1 LKTFWKHR
9 DTEST
14 ERKTRGRK
22 TRGGRIRGGSEKQ
35 EEEEGV
41 KSEKKRTEW
50 KAGRKLGEK
59 GDMLAMLDAGLYF

>member
-1 LKTFWKHR
+1 LETFWKHR

-14 ERKTRGRK
+14 ERKTRGR
-22 TRGGRIRGGSEKQ
+22 RIRGGSEKQ

-50 KAGRKLGEK
+50 KAGRKQGEK
-59 GDMLAMLDAGLYF
+59 RGHASNVGCRALFLSLL